1 MATCDVSVHSWRF
14 KLRVQI
20 IVGTPETKEKGD
32 CATTTFYNIKA
43 WLIPNEG
50 FLVP

>member
-20 IVGTPETKEKGD
+20 IVGTPSLLIELWTHP
-32 CATTTFYNIKA
+32 A
-43 WLIPNEG
+43 W
-50 FLVP
+50 